1 LLPCCVFVSKL
12 TLDVLQL
19 SRDFVRF
26 LRKLP
31 GVNALIKCVLAGE
44 VKGAMKL
51 LASEA
56 AGADAGSAGDVVP
69 IPAKSVNADVVLAK
83 LKEMYATEKSRES
96 GKGFAITY
104 TSTTTMKELSQTLG
118 SAYELFSESTGSGD
132 AAHEKLLADAWK
144 IFMHTNAI
152 NPTAYHSLRKL
163 ETEVLSM
170 CAWMLHGDANVAG
183 TLTSGGTES
192 VLMAV
197 KTYRDRARKLSPH
210 ITRPNMIAPT
220 TIHPAFEK
228 AAHYFGVEVIH
239 IGLRDDYRVDV
250 AAVAKAINSN
260 TILLIGSA
268 PQYCHGV
275 VDPIEELSV
284 LALQRGLPLHV
295 DACFGGFMMPWLE
308 KLGCKIPLWDFRVS
322 GVTSISADIHKYGYC
337 PRGAS
342 VVLYRNA
349 ELRSHQFFAYPTWPG
364 GLFGSP
370 AMAGSRPGGM
380 IAAAWTALVAMGQ
393 DGYTRIAA
401 QVLEVTQ
408 KIVAAVDRIEGI
420 KLVTRPDMTAL
431 AIMSDDPRVNILALA
446 DVMDGKGWQMERQ
459 QSPDSLHVRY
469 TTLLTHENNRSH
481 CMFCVGLFGRC
492 PWCRC
497 TPRVWTSWW
506 RTWPRPCRP
515 SWRTLSW
522 STKAQWA
529 CTAWSPKSLTTPS
542 SPTSSSGC
550 SLRSTSAMESPFSSN
565 SAKGTGCVC
574 ARLRSRC
581 STAACKL

>member
-1 LLPCCVFVSKL
+1 M
-12 TLDVLQL
+12 
-19 SRDFVRF
+19 RF

-31 GVNALIKCVLAGE
+31 AVNSIIRLVLAGE

-51 LASEA
+51 LANEN
-56 AGADAGSAGDVVP
+56 GDKKAESDIGVIA
-69 IPAKSVNADVVLAK
+69 IPEKSVSAEMIMSK
-83 LKEMYATEKSRES
+83 LKYMYSTEKSRES

-104 TSTTTMKELSQTLG
+104 TSTSTMKELSESLG
-118 SAYELFSESTGSGD
+118 VAYELFSESTGSGNVD
-132 AAHEKLLADAWK
+132 HEKLVADAWK

-152 NPTAYHSLRKL
+152 NPTAYHSLRRF

-170 CAWMLHGDANVAG
+170 CAWMLNGDAQVAG

-197 KTYRDRARKLSPH
+197 KTYRDRARKLCPH
-210 ITRPNMIAPT
+210 ITNPNMIAPT

-239 IGLRDDYRVDV
+239 IGLTEDYRVDV

-275 VDPIEELSV
+275 VDPIEALSD
-284 LALQRGLPLHV
+284 LALARGLPLHV

-308 KLGCKIPLWDFRVS
+308 KLGCKIPLWDFRVP

-349 ELRSHQFFAYPTWPG
+349 ELRAHQFFAYPSWPG

-380 IAAAWTALVAMGQ
+380 IAAAWTAMVAMGQ
-393 DGYTRIAA
+393 EGYMNIARD
-401 QVLEVTQ
+401 VLEVTQ
-408 KIVAAVDRIEGI
+408 KIVKTVDATKGI
-420 KLVTRPDMTAL
+420 RLVTRPDMTAL
-431 AIMSDDPRVNILALA
+431 AIMSDDPKVSILALA
-446 DVMDGKGWQMERQ
+446 DVMEGKGWQMERQ
-459 QSPDSLHVRY
+459 QCPDSLHVSVEIIA
-469 TTLLTHENNRSH
+469 LLI
-481 CMFCVGLFGRC
+481 L
-492 PWCRC
+492 
-497 TPRVWTSWW
+497 
-506 RTWPRPCRP
+506 
-515 SWRTLSW
+515 
-522 STKAQWA
+522 
-529 CTAWSPKSLTTPS
+529 
-542 SPTSSSGC
+542 
-550 SLRSTSAMESPFSSN
+550 
-565 SAKGTGCVC
+565 
-574 ARLRSRC
+574 
-581 STAACKL
+581 